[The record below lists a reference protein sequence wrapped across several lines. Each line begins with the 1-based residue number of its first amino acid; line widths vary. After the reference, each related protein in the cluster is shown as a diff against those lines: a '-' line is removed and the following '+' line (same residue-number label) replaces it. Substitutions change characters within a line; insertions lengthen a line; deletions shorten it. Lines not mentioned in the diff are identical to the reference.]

1 MNDALQSS
9 GPDLHHPRP
18 AAAAGDWLRRF
29 HPRPGTR
36 LVCFPHAGGAA
47 SFFFPLS
54 QRLTA
59 ADVLAVQYPG
69 RQDRRNEA
77 LITDIAELADRIVAV
92 LHAEAARGGEPPV
105 LFGHSMGAIVAFE
118 VARRLDRAGTP
129 PRALI
134 ASGSR
139 APSIPRTEGVHLR
152 DDDGILAAIKGL
164 NGTDSALLGNDELIR
179 MILPAVRGDYRAVE
193 TYRYEPGP
201 PLSCPVVSFIG
212 DADPMV
218 SVADAD
224 AWREH
229 TGAGFVQREFSGG
242 HFYLAAQQTAVLEAL
257 TETLATLR

>member
-1 MNDALQSS
+1 MNNALPNS
-9 GPDLHHPRP
+9 GPGLRP
-18 AAAAGDWLRRF
+18 ARPAPTAGDWLRRF

-54 QRLTA
+54 QRLSG

-69 RQDRRNEA
+69 RQDRRGEA
-77 LITDIAELADRIVAV
+77 LITDIGELADHVVAV
-92 LHAEAARGGEPPV
+92 LRTQDAPAPV
-105 LFGHSMGAIVAFE
+105 LFGHSMGAVVAFE

-152 DDDGILAAIKGL
+152 DDEGILAAIRQL
-164 NGTDSALLGNDELIR
+164 NGTDAALLGNEELTR

-193 TYRYEPGP
+193 SYRYEPGP

-218 SVADAD
+218 SIAEAD
-224 AWREH
+224 AWRDH
-229 TGAGFVQREFSGG
+229 TGAGFDLHTFPGG
-242 HFYLAAQQTAVLEAL
+242 HFYLAAQQDAVLEAL
-257 TETLATLR
+257 SGTLAALR